1 MLVYVKI
8 NMGTIYSNKRAI
20 YESQRILHTT
30 SWGHFTCTIWIKIA
44 RDHVRR
50 SRRQNPCDQNHIFLR
65 TLYVRCYLVRPSMCT
80 LYLRPIRSV
89 DALHTLYLRL
99 STRYDAILIQAFCST
114 NLRHSDDLSAIYPRK
129 CTTSADQGSILADL
143 YTYELKHSLNQSP
156 F

>member
-1 MLVYVKI
+1 
-8 NMGTIYSNKRAI
+8 
-20 YESQRILHTT
+20 
-30 SWGHFTCTIWIKIA
+30 
-44 RDHVRR
+44 
-50 SRRQNPCDQNHIFLR
+50 
-65 TLYVRCYLVRPSMCT
+65 MCT

-129 CTTSADQGSILADL
+129 CATSADQGSILADL
-143 YTYELKHSLNQSP
+143 YTYELQHTLDQYDLACDIYVLASLLRSIIDA